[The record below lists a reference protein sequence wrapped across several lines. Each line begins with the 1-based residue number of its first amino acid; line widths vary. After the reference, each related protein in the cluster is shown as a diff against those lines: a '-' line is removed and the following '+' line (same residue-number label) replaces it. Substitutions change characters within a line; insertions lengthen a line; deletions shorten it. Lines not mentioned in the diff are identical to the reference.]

1 MAEETVTGK
10 PDWESMSLFE
20 KNPAKLPR
28 ESGGS
33 EETAPAPQEI
43 PESATAASDLPLGGD
58 PISYVAV
65 HPEAGHPP
73 TYNVPEDLR
82 ISWSWIHLVVFGIFV
97 FVLLVAVDS
106 VVFGYYS
113 VYKHLSQRQLR
124 HVLES
129 DANLNAGTSLV
140 VFAVIMLFLYVS
152 LSLLRDAPFWRTL
165 GWKKLKADALRG
177 KGRPW
182 MYFVSGSG
190 LSLFVVLAGSQVK
203 DAEHVPINEMFKSR
217 SGMLLLM
224 SMAVLVAP
232 VVEET
237 IFRGY
242 LYPVFARIISAIAQ
256 YFGMEGTR
264 AIRTG
269 VASSILVTG
278 TLFGLVHGPQLGE
291 NWELV
296 SLLIVV
302 GVIFTFARAWTG
314 TVLASFLLHLGY
326 NSMIAITAIIGTK
339 GFTHMPPR

>member
-1 MAEETVTGK
+1 
-10 PDWESMSLFE
+10 MSLFDE
-20 KNPAKLPR
+20 NPPKPQR
-28 ESGGS
+28 ESGDS
-33 EETAPAPQEI
+33 TETGDAAQGIRESAPA
-43 PESATAASDLPLGGD
+43 ALDLPLAGD

-65 HPEAGHPP
+65 HPEAAHPP

-82 ISWSWIHLVVFGIFV
+82 ISWSWIHLVVFAVFV
-97 FVLLVAVDS
+97 LVLLVAVDL
-106 VVFGYYS
+106 VILGYYS

-129 DANLNAGTSLV
+129 DPNLNAGASLV

-152 LSLLRDAPFWRTL
+152 LSVLRDAPFWRTL
-165 GWKKLKADALRG
+165 GWKKLKADALSG

-190 LSLFVVLAGSQVK
+190 LSLFVTLAGSQVK

-217 SGMLLLM
+217 SGMILLM

-242 LYPVFARIISAIAQ
+242 LYPVFARIISTIAQ
-256 YFGMEGTR
+256 HFGMETTR

-278 TLFGLVHGPQLGE
+278 ILFGLIHGPQLGE
-291 NWELV
+291 NWGLV

-326 NSMIAITAIIGTK
+326 NSMIAITAIIGTR